1 MSSTYSQNSDAEDLD
16 RFPDVRLT
24 LLVAVMFADDRAAQL
39 SGYWKT
45 SHDAD
50 FVLISTSGY

>member
-1 MSSTYSQNSDAEDLD
+1 MSSTYSQNSEAEDLD

-24 LLVAVMFADDRAAQL
+24 LFVAVRFADERAAHM

-45 SHDAD
+45 NHDTD
-50 FVLISTSGY
+50 FVFISTSGY